1 MALGI
6 CSSVQVCCLEDSLS
20 LSSARL
26 KAGRGARTRPAQDP
40 GRQKLTEWN
49 NTEQVIVAID
59 DELAKYLANLR
70 AHPGDFRCRA
80 MRVLRN
86 QSSLSLVDEFY
97 FFVYSAVSSGCPG
110 SRNCPTRTQLVFS
123 PSPTAAP
130 AAETRCSMPLG

>member
-1 MALGI
+1 MRI
-6 CSSVQVCCLEDSLS
+6 
-20 LSSARL
+20 
-26 KAGRGARTRPAQDP
+26 RPAQDP

-70 AHPGDFRCRA
+70 AHPGDFRCWA

-97 FFVYSAVSSGCPG
+97 FFVYPAVSSGCPG

-130 AAETRCSMPLG
+130 AAETRCSNATWVNREVGR